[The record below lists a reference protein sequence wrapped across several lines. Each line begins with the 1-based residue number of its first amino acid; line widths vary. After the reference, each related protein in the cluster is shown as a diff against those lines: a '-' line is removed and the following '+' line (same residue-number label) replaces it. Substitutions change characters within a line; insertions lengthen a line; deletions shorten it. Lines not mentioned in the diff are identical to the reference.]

1 MEYGLL
7 GLIILIADIYAIYQV
22 ITSNASGA
30 AKIAW
35 VLGIIILPVLGF
47 IVWLIAGPRG
57 NKAHV

>member
-1 MEYGLL
+1 MRRLRAAVRL
-7 GLIILIADIYAIYQV
+7 A
-22 ITSNASGA
+22 ASGA